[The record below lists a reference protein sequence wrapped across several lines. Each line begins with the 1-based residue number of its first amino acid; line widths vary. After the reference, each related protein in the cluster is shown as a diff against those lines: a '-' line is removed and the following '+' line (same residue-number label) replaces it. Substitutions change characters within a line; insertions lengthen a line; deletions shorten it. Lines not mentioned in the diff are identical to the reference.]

1 MSRGFQEA
9 LDYRMRVRWKTSR
22 NSDALRMPKQK
33 SLGQSI
39 VEFAILLP
47 LLIMMLSGLIEF
59 GFMLNYYLDIIDAA
73 REAARFAASDDP
85 LHDDATGVYV
95 DPNPGFYNRA
105 QTVTLQSLTIGSG
118 GQITLN
124 PATDDVVVSV
134 FSVLTTPMG
143 GVVDKR
149 FPLGPGEVALYNNKV
164 SELDVTTDIE
174 PALDAGAP
182 NTGMVSV
189 EIFYD
194 YHMVLGL
201 PWIRAFVPDPVTLY
215 AYSIMPN
222 VHAEPTPT
230 PSP

>member
-1 MSRGFQEA
+1 
-9 LDYRMRVRWKTSR
+9 MRVRLRTSHKF
-22 NSDALRMPKQK
+22 DADRKPKRK
-33 SLGQSI
+33 SFGQSI

-85 LHDDATGVYV
+85 LHDDATGAYV
-95 DPNPGFYNRA
+95 DPNLAFYNRA

-124 PATDDVVVSV
+124 PASDDVVVSV
-134 FSVLTTPMG
+134 FSVTT

-149 FPLGPGEVALYNNKV
+149 FPVGPGQVALYNNKT
-164 SELDVTTDIE
+164 SELDITTDIN
-174 PALDAGAP
+174 PALDAAAP

>member
-1 MSRGFQEA
+1 MITVHDRHNHRKA
-9 LDYRMRVRWKTSR
+9 KRK
-22 NSDALRMPKQK
+22 P
-33 SLGQSI
+33 LGQSI
-39 VEFAILLP
+39 VEFAVLLP

-73 REAARFAASDDP
+73 REAARFAAGDDP
-85 LHDDATGVYV
+85 LHDDATGAYI

-134 FSVLTTPMG
+134 FSVTAG
-143 GVVDKR
+143 AVDKR
-149 FPLGPGEVALYNNKV
+149 FPIGPGEVALYNNKL
-164 SELDVTTDIE
+164 SELDVATDID
-174 PALDAGAP
+174 PALDPVAP

-222 VHAEPTPT
+222 VNAEPTPT

>member
-1 MSRGFQEA
+1 MRTRLNFIHSRHAQKRA
-9 LDYRMRVRWKTSR
+9 KRKTF
-22 NSDALRMPKQK
+22 
-33 SLGQSI
+33 GQSI
-39 VEFAILLP
+39 VEFAVLLP

-85 LHDDATGVYV
+85 IHKDSDGTYL

-105 QTVTLQSLTIGSG
+105 QTITLQSLTIGSG

-124 PATDDVVVSV
+124 PATDDIVISA
-134 FSVLTTPMG
+134 FSVLA

-149 FPLGPGEVALYNNKV
+149 FPVGPGEVAYYNNKT
-164 SELDVTTDIE
+164 SELDVTTDIN
-174 PALDAGAP
+174 PALDAAAP

-222 VHAEPTPT
+222 VYVEPTPT
-230 PSP
+230 PIP